1 MSPQKTHP
9 GNVVPIFLKLF
20 HKIDMEGMLLNA
32 LFIYFNFFFYRASI
46 VLYATQVKTTKKKF
60 QGQSPNEHRRKYS
73 KYKTCT
79 LEALLGYIGQCCST
93 KTKNL
98 TITTCGYI
106 YHAAFSALLC
116 ILSWDT
122 NLFLIMKRSWL
133 LCVLICLP
141 TFFFICCFLLWVSV

>member
-106 YHAAFSALLC
+106 SRCLFC
-116 ILSWDT
+116 ITLYSQ
-122 NLFLIMKRSWL
+122 LRYESFLDYEKVMTIMCSDMSSHL
-133 LCVLICLP
+133 
-141 TFFFICCFLLWVSV
+141 FFICCFLLWVSI